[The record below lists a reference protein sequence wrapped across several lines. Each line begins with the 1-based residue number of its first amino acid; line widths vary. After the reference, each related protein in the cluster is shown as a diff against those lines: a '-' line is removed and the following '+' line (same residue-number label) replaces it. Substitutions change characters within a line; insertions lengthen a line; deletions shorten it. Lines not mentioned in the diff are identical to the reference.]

1 MIFRAHT
8 TPHLLYEVIAVR
20 DSNALGSIP
29 FFFFSPITTVS
40 PMEFFNTSLDNIQ
53 RENVPLH

>member
-1 MIFRAHT
+1 MIFRART

-29 FFFFSPITTVS
+29 FFFPPYYHSKPHGILEHQLGQHPT
-40 PMEFFNTSLDNIQ
+40 
-53 RENVPLH
+53 

>member
-1 MIFRAHT
+1 MIFRART

-29 FFFFSPITTVS
+29 FFSPITTVS

-53 RENVPLH
+53 HENVPLH

>member
-1 MIFRAHT
+1 MIFQAHT

-29 FFFFSPITTVS
+29 FFFPPITTVS
-40 PMEFFNTSLDNIQ
+40 PMEFLNTSLDNIQ